1 MLDVQI
7 NSIKNRLYITMGD
20 LKSADIAAYD
30 NKIES
35 ACRSLA
41 PGFTCLTVLNKKGLI
56 RQREKDLLFIT
67 MGLIY
72 AYGASKIV
80 CVRENN
86 DNSGFFQRNLKDFQT
101 DFTMENAKNIQEA
114 EDILDE
120 NKIRQVGM
128 PHKYRLHGY
137 TGGKSE
143 RENKEIR
150 N

>member
-20 LKSADIAAYD
+20 LKSADIAAYV

-41 PGFTCLTVLNKKGLI
+41 SCFTCLTVLNKKGLI

>member
-1 MLDVQI
+1 
-7 NSIKNRLYITMGD
+7 MGD
-20 LKSADIAAYD
+20 LKSADIAAYV

-41 PGFTCLTVLNKKGLI
+41 SGFTCLTVLNKKGLI

>member
-1 MLDVQI
+1 
-7 NSIKNRLYITMGD
+7 
-20 LKSADIAAYD
+20 
-30 NKIES
+30 
-35 ACRSLA
+35 
-41 PGFTCLTVLNKKGLI
+41 
-56 RQREKDLLFIT
+56 

-120 NKIRQVGM
+120 NKIRQVDM

>member
-20 LKSADIAAYD
+20 LKPADIAAYG

-41 PGFTCLTVLNKKGLI
+41 LGFTCLKVLNKKGVI
-56 RQREKDLLFIT
+56 RQREKDLLLNT
-67 MGLIY
+67 VDLIH

-80 CVRENN
+80 YVRENN
-86 DNSGFFQRNLKDFQT
+86 NNSGFFLRSLKDFQT
-101 DFTMENAKNIQEA
+101 DFTVDNAKNIQEA

-120 NKIRQVGM
+120 K
-128 PHKYRLHGY
+128 KS
-137 TGGKSE
+137 GK
-143 RENKEIR
+143 
-150 N
+150 

>member
-20 LKSADIAAYD
+20 LKSADIAAYV

-41 PGFTCLTVLNKKGLI
+41 SGFTCLTVLNKKGLI

-72 AYGASKIV
+72 AYGASKTV